1 MRARSLLLM
10 SASLAILAWG
20 AGTSASAQSVVVTQP
35 NGTRQ
40 AIPLAPAA
48 PPPVVMTPQSAPPP
62 AMPPQ
67 AMPPQAMPPA
77 GPMGQGTLGSVAVGG
92 SLAVPG
98 GPPPIVIQGSGVG
111 QTTDCAGRDVEIDG
125 SGGHHVLRGGCRSI
139 AIRGSNNVVDAEI
152 LPGTRIAMMGSDN
165 QVAFV
170 LAEPGPDP
178 IVSVAGNNDRAWRV
192 QRLGEAPNSGIE
204 VGAAGITV
212 PGGAGAKVTEMPSV
226 PQLMQQLGAV
236 QTEQGTLVQMSNDV
250 LFNFDSAAIRPDAAL
265 KLTQLAQLIDQLHPP
280 GLRIV
285 GNADNIGTDPY
296 NMDLSLRRARSVE
309 NWLMANG
316 GVRVAGMEV
325 KGDGFHDPVAPNQN
339 PDGTDNPAGRQKN
352 RRVDVLIEK

>member
-1 MRARSLLLM
+1 MRLRPLLLM
-10 SASLAILAWG
+10 SAGAAILACG
-20 AGTSASAQSVVVTQP
+20 ASVSTSAQSIVVTQP
-35 NGTRQ
+35 DGSRQ
-40 AIPLAPAA
+40 AIPLAPTAQAPAVMPPSPVA
-48 PPPVVMTPQSAPPP
+48 PPV
-62 AMPPQ
+62 
-67 AMPPQAMPPA
+67 

-92 SLAVPG
+92 SLAAPG
-98 GPPPIVIQGSGVG
+98 GPPPIVIAGSGVG
-111 QTTDCAGRDVEIDG
+111 QSTDCAGRDVEIDG
-125 SGGHHVLRGGCRSI
+125 SGGHHVLTGGCRSI
-139 AIRGSNNVVDAEI
+139 AIRGSGNVVNAEI
-152 LPGTRIAMMGSDN
+152 LPGTRIAMTGSDN

-170 LAEPGPDP
+170 LSEPGPDP
-178 IVSVAGNNDRAWRV
+178 IVSVAGSNDRAWRV
-192 QRLGEAPNSGIE
+192 QRLGAAPNSGIE
-204 VGAAGITV
+204 VGAAGIAV

-285 GNADNIGTDPY
+285 GNADNIGTDAY
-296 NMDLSLRRARSVE
+296 NMGLSLRRARSVE
-309 NWLMANG
+309 SWLTANG
-316 GVRVAGMEV
+316 GVRVANMDV
-325 KGDGFHDPVAPNQN
+325 KGGGFHDPVAPNQN

>member
-1 MRARSLLLM
+1 MRSRPLLLM
-10 SASLAILAWG
+10 SASLAILAYG
-20 AGTSASAQSVVVTQP
+20 ASTLASAQSVVVTQP
-35 NGTRQ
+35 DGTRQ
-40 AIPLAPAA
+40 AIPLAPTSQA
-48 PPPVVMTPQSAPPP
+48 PAVLPPQPMPPP
-62 AMPPQ
+62 A
-67 AMPPQAMPPA
+67 A
-77 GPMGQGTLGSVAVGG
+77 PMGQGTLGSVAVGG
-92 SLAVPG
+92 SLAAPG
-98 GPPPIVIQGSGVG
+98 GPPPIVIAGSGVG
-111 QTTDCAGRDVEIDG
+111 QSADCAGRDVEIDG
-125 SGGHHVLRGGCRSI
+125 SGGNHVLRGGCRSI
-139 AIRGSNNVVDAEI
+139 AIRGSNNVVNAEI

-170 LAEPGPDP
+170 LTEPGPDP
-178 IVSVAGNNDRAWRV
+178 IVSVAGSNDRAWRV
-192 QRLGEAPNSGIE
+192 QRLGAAPNSGIE
-204 VGAAGITV
+204 VGAAGIAV
-212 PGGAGAKVTEMPSV
+212 PGGAGARVTEMPSV

-296 NMDLSLRRARSVE
+296 NMALSLRRARSVE
-309 NWLMANG
+309 NWLTASG
-316 GVRVAGMEV
+316 GVRVASMDV
-325 KGDGFHDPVAPNQN
+325 KGEGFHDPVAPNQN